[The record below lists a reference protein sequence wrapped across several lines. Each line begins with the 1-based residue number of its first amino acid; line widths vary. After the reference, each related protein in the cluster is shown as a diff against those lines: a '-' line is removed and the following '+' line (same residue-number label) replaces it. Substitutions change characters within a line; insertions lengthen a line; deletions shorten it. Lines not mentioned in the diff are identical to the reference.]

1 MTRPKDNQTP
11 PYRDLAADAAAFF
24 QELTQQYHH
33 VVWVF
38 DWDAQCLTY
47 ASPAYEHVWARSL
60 DELYRHASEWR
71 ASLHPEDRDAAVAAV
86 ESMAASE
93 HSEAHEYR
101 ILRPDGT
108 VRWIADRGFAIR
120 DANGRVLRIIGVAED
135 ITERRRAELERL
147 RRQKFLESVLYH
159 APDAIITLDARHH
172 VLDWNP
178 GAEKIF
184 GYTRAESIGRNLDD
198 LVARLDA
205 TAEATSFTREVLSGQ
220 ILPPIETIRYR
231 KDGRPIHVIAA
242 GAPIFVENELRG
254 VVAIYTDIS
263 VLKKAEHALRES
275 EERFRVVYQTIPDPV
290 AVIRMSDSR
299 CVDINEAFSKLSG
312 YPPREIIGTT
322 AVEMGLWGHPAQ
334 RKEMLAG
341 LSTQGF
347 INNIEAEFK
356 TRDGRIVTGLVSAKI
371 LFLQDKPH
379 ALVITRDISQIKAAE
394 KERKQLEGQLRQAQ
408 KMEAIGTL
416 AGGIAHDF
424 NNLLMGVQGRTSLMM
439 ADLSADHPHREHLRE
454 IQSYVRSAA
463 DLTRQ
468 LLGFARGGKY
478 ELRPVDLNELVDTCT
493 GMFARTHKEIRV
505 RTNLAPDLKTVEVD
519 PGQIEQVLLNL
530 FVNAWQAMP
539 AGGDLFVRTEN
550 AAISSGEPH
559 AADLKP
565 GPYVK
570 VSVTD
575 TGSGMDAA
583 TRDRIFE
590 PFFTTREMGRGK
602 GLGLASAFGILR
614 NHDGHIAVD
623 SEKGHGTTFTIY
635 LPVSE
640 KAFQP
645 SLAAAVEIHPGGETI
660 LLVDDER
667 MILDVGQKLLEKLG
681 YYVKTAG
688 SGREAVEIYRRYRD
702 TVDLVILDMIMPTM
716 GGGRTFDALKDIDP
730 HVRVLLSSG
739 YSLNGQAADILQR
752 GCKGFLQKPFDLGTL
767 SQKLREVLDQ

>member
-1 MTRPKDNQTP
+1 MTRPKDNHTP
-11 PYRDLAADAAAFF
+11 PYRDLPADAAAFF
-24 QELTQQYHH
+24 QELARQYHY

-38 DWDAQCLTY
+38 DWASQRLTY

-60 DELYRHASEWR
+60 ETLYRHASEWR
-71 ASLHPEDRDAAVAAV
+71 ASLHPEDRDAAVAAF

-93 HSEAHEYR
+93 HSAAHEYR
-101 ILRPDGT
+101 ILQPDGT

-120 DANGRVLRIIGVAED
+120 DADGRVLRIIGIAED
-135 ITERRRAELERL
+135 ITEQRLAELERL

-178 GAEKIF
+178 GAENIF
-184 GYTRAESIGRNLDD
+184 GYTRKETIGRNLDD
-198 LVARLDA
+198 LVAGQDM
-205 TAEATSFTREVLSGQ
+205 TAEANSFAREVLSGQ
-220 ILPPIETIRYR
+220 TLQPIETVRYR
-231 KDGRPIHVIAA
+231 KDGRPIQVIAA
-242 GAPIFVENELRG
+242 GAPIIVENELRG

-312 YPPREIIGTT
+312 YPSREIIGTT
-322 AVEMGLWGHPAQ
+322 AVEVGLWGHPSQ
-334 RKEMLAG
+334 RQKMLAG

-347 INNIEAEFK
+347 INNLEAEFK
-356 TRDGRIVTGLVSAKI
+356 TRGGRIITGLVSAKV
-371 LFLQDKPH
+371 LFLQDEPH
-379 ALVITRDISQIKAAE
+379 ALVITRDISRIKAAE
-394 KERKQLEGQLRQAQ
+394 QERKQLEGQLRQAQ

-424 NNLLMGVQGRTSLMM
+424 NNLLMGIQGRNSLMM
-439 ADLSADHPHREHLRE
+439 ADHSTDHPHWEHLEE

-478 ELRPVDLNELVDTCT
+478 ELRPVNLNELVDNSTR
-493 GMFARTHKEIRV
+493 MFARTHKEIRV
-505 RTNLAPDLKTVEVD
+505 RANLAPDLKTVEVD

-539 AGGDLFVRTEN
+539 TGGDLSIRTEN
-550 AAISSGEPH
+550 AVISSGEPQ

-565 GPYVK
+565 GAYIK

-575 TGSGMDAA
+575 SGSGMDAA

-590 PFFTTREMGRGK
+590 PFFTTREMGRGT

-623 SEKGHGTTFTIY
+623 SELGRGTTFSIY

-640 KAFQP
+640 KALQP
-645 SLAAAVEIHPGGETI
+645 SQAATAEIHPGGETI

-667 MILDVGQKLLEKLG
+667 MILDVGQKLLGKLG
-681 YYVKTAG
+681 YHVKTAG
-688 SGREAVEIYRRYRD
+688 SGQEAIELYRQYRSAI
-702 TVDLVILDMIMPTM
+702 DLVILDMIMPSM
-716 GGGRTFDALKDIDP
+716 GGGRTFDALKAIDP

-739 YSLNGQAADILQR
+739 YSLNGQAAEILQR
-752 GCKGFLQKPFDLGTL
+752 GCRGFLQKPFDLGTL

>member
-1 MTRPKDNQTP
+1 MTRPKDNRTP
-11 PYRDLAADAAAFF
+11 PYRDLPADAAAFF

-38 DWDAQCLTY
+38 DWEAQRLTY
-47 ASPAYEHVWARSL
+47 ASPAYEHVWARST

-71 ASLHPEDRDAAVAAV
+71 ASLHPEDRDAAVAAF

-135 ITERRRAELERL
+135 ITERRQAEQERL
-147 RRQKFLESVLYH
+147 RRQKFIESVLYH

-172 VLDWNP
+172 ILDWNP

-184 GYTRAESIGRNLDD
+184 GYTRAETIGRNLDD

-205 TAEATSFTREVLSGQ
+205 AVEATSFTREVLSGQ
-220 ILPPIETIRYR
+220 TLHPSETIRYR

-254 VVAIYTDIS
+254 MVAIYTDIS

-322 AVEMGLWGHPAQ
+322 AVETGLWDHPAQ

-341 LSTQGF
+341 LATQGF

-356 TRDGRIVTGLVSAKI
+356 TRDGRIVTGLVSAKV

-394 KERKQLEGQLRQAQ
+394 QERKQLEGQLRQAH

-424 NNLLMGVQGRTSLMM
+424 NNLLMGIQGRNSLMM

-478 ELRPVDLNELVDTCT
+478 ELRPIDLNALVDNST

-505 RTNLAPDLKTVEVD
+505 RTDLAPDLKTVEVD

-530 FVNAWQAMP
+530 LVNARQAMP
-539 AGGDLFVRTEN
+539 TGGDLFVRTEN

-559 AADLKP
+559 AGDLKA
-565 GPYVK
+565 GAYVK

-590 PFFTTREMGRGK
+590 PFFTTREMGRGT

-614 NHDGHIAVD
+614 NHDGHITVD
-623 SEKGHGTTFTIY
+623 SEEGRGTTFTIY

-640 KAFQP
+640 KTLQP
-645 SLAAAVEIHPGGETI
+645 SFAAAAEIHPGGETI

-681 YYVKTAG
+681 YHVKTAG
-688 SGREAVEIYRRYRD
+688 SGQEALEMYRQYQD
-702 TVDLVILDMIMPTM
+702 VIDLVILDMIMPTM
-716 GGGRTFDALKDIDP
+716 GGGRTFDALKAIDP
-730 HVRVLLSSG
+730 HIRVLLSSG

-752 GCKGFLQKPFDLGTL
+752 GCRGFLQKPFDLRTL
-767 SQKLREVLDQ
+767 SRKLREVLDQ